1 MIYQDEQQEKA
12 DRMAFLSAVGGF
24 IQQAVPMVQQAPEL
38 APMALEMLKFG
49 VTAFKAGKQ
58 LEGII
63 DETADKLRIAAQQS
77 EGQPKAMPVELQKA
91 QMDSQAKMQQM
102 QMQSQLEQQKMMAQ
116 MELEK
121 AKQEYQAQENQL
133 KFQLENE
140 RNQVEIESQMQLEQM
155 KMDSENNKELLL
167 AYLNN
172 AAKIETTRISS
183 GLDTGEVAYADNIQM
198 ANILQ
203 DALGYSNM
211 KNHPLQPAIENMQM
225 SNQQLA
231 QMLAMLIEKMQQPRT
246 VVRGADGKIIGVQ

>member
-1 MIYQDEQQEKA
+1 
-12 DRMAFLSAVGGF
+12 
-24 IQQAVPMVQQAPEL
+24 
-38 APMALEMLKFG
+38 
-49 VTAFKAGKQ
+49 
-58 LEGII
+58 
-63 DETADKLRIAAQQS
+63 
-77 EGQPKAMPVELQKA
+77 
-91 QMDSQAKMQQM
+91 
-102 QMQSQLEQQKMMAQ
+102 
-116 MELEK
+116 
-121 AKQEYQAQENQL
+121 
-133 KFQLENE
+133 
-140 RNQVEIESQMQLEQM
+140 MQLEQM

-183 GLDTGEVAYADNIQM
+183 GLDNGEMAYQDNVQM

>member
-1 MIYQDEQQEKA
+1 MIYQDEQQEKQ
-12 DRMAFLSAVGGF
+12 DRTAFLAAVGQF
-24 IQQAVPMVQQAPEL
+24 TQMAMPAAQQAPEL
-38 APMALEMLKFG
+38 VPMLMEMLKFG

-63 DETADKLRIAAQQS
+63 DETADKFRDQAKAA
-77 EGQPKAMPVELQKA
+77 EGQPKAPPIELQKA
-91 QMDSQAKMQQM
+91 QMQQQAEMQKL
-102 QMQSQLEQQKMMAQ
+102 QMQSQLEQQKMAST

-133 KFQLENE
+133 KFQLEE
-140 RNQVEIESQMQLEQM
+140 QRNRAQIESEMQLEQM

-183 GLDTGEVAYADNIQM
+183 GLDSGEIAYQDNVNM

-203 DALGYSNM
+203 DALGYSTM
-211 KNHPLQPAIENMQM
+211 KNHPLQPAIENMQT

-231 QMLAMLIEKMQQPRT
+231 QMLAMLIEKMHQPKT

>member
-1 MIYQDEQQEKA
+1 
-12 DRMAFLSAVGGF
+12 MAMPAA
-24 IQQAVPMVQQAPEL
+24 QAAPEL
-38 APMALEMLKFG
+38 VPMLVEMLKFG

-63 DETADKLRIAAQQS
+63 DETADKLRETAKQQAQQPP
-77 EGQPKAMPVELQKA
+77 QPPVELQKIQMEQQAEMQKLQMQA
-91 QMDSQAKMQQM
+91 QIEQAKIRG
-102 QMQSQLEQQKMMAQ
+102 Q

-133 KFQLENE
+133 KFQLEDQ
-140 RNQVEIESQMQLEQM
+140 RNREEKQMELQLEQA

-167 AYLNN
+167 TYLNN

-183 GLDTGEVAYADNIQM
+183 GLDTGEAAYADNVQM

-203 DALGYSNM
+203 DQLGYSDM
-211 KNHPLQPAIENMQM
+211 KNHPLQPAIDNMQM

-231 QMLAMLIEKMQQPRT
+231 QMLTALIQQMQQPKQII
-246 VVRGADGKIIGVQ
+246 RGADGKIIGVQ

>member
-1 MIYQDEQQEKA
+1 MEQQA
-12 DRMAFLSAVGGF
+12 
-24 IQQAVPMVQQAPEL
+24 
-38 APMALEMLKFG
+38 EM
-49 VTAFKAGKQ
+49 Q
-58 LEGII
+58 
-63 DETADKLRIAAQQS
+63 KL
-77 EGQPKAMPVELQKA
+77 
-91 QMDSQAKMQQM
+91 
-102 QMQSQLEQQKMMAQ
+102 QMQSQLEQQKMAST

-133 KFQLENE
+133 KFQLEE
-140 RNQVEIESQMQLEQM
+140 QRNRAQIESQMQLEQM

-183 GLDTGEVAYADNIQM
+183 GLDSGEIAYQDNVDM

-211 KNHPLQPAIENMQM
+211 KNHPLQPAIENMQT

-231 QMLAMLIEKMQQPRT
+231 ELLAMLLNKLNQPKT